1 MTIDT
6 KQKTG
11 RPVKALLGRKLGMTQ
26 VWDENGNVV
35 PLTVVQV
42 GKNVVTQVRTE
53 ENDGYSAVQIGFE
66 DIDPRRVTKPLL
78 GHFEEAGVSPKR
90 HLAEFRT
97 SDAEDF
103 VLGTEMDAATF
114 EVGQKVDVSGNT
126 KGKGFAGVMKRHGFA
141 GGPASH
147 GAHKIHR
154 KPGSIGACATPG
166 RIFKGQR
173 MAGRM
178 GNNKR
183 TVQNLVVQGVDT
195 ERGLLLIKGA
205 IPGPRKAVVMVRT
218 AAKGA

>member
-1 MTIDT
+1 MTTDS
-6 KQKTG
+6 KQAAA
-11 RPVKALLGRKLGMTQ
+11 PVKALLGRKLGMTQ
-26 VWDENGNVV
+26 VWDENGRVV

-42 GKNVVTQVRTE
+42 GTNVVTQVRTE
-53 ENDGYSAVQIGFE
+53 ERDGYSAVQLGFE

-78 GHFEEAGVSPKR
+78 GHFEKAGVSPKR

-97 SDAEDF
+97 NDAAEYA
-103 VLGTEMDAATF
+103 LGQELDAATF
-114 EVGQKVDVSGNT
+114 EAGSKVDVSGNT

-141 GGPASH
+141 GAPASH

-178 GNNKR
+178 GNERR
-183 TVQNLVVQGVDT
+183 TIQNLTVQGVDT
-195 ERGLLLIKGA
+195 DKGLLLIKGA
-205 IPGPRKAVVMVRT
+205 VPGPKNAVVMVRT
-218 AAKGA
+218 AMKGA

>member
-1 MTIDT
+1 MTTDT
-6 KQKTG
+6 KTA
-11 RPVKALLGRKLGMTQ
+11 ALLGRKLGMTQ
-26 VWDENGNVV
+26 VWDEDGKVV

-66 DIDPRRVTKPLL
+66 DIDPRRVTKPML
-78 GHFEEAGVSPKR
+78 GHFEKAGVSPKR

-97 SDAEDF
+97 SGAADF
-103 VLGTEMDAATF
+103 DLGSELAADTF
-114 EVGQKVDVSGNT
+114 AVGQKVDVSGNT

-166 RIFKGQR
+166 RIFRGQR

-178 GNNKR
+178 GGEKR
-183 TVQNLVVQGVDT
+183 TVQNLIVQGVDT

-218 AAKGA
+218 AVKGA

>member
-1 MTIDT
+1 MTTDT
-6 KQKTG
+6 KTA
-11 RPVKALLGRKLGMTQ
+11 ALLGRKLGMTQ
-26 VWDENGNVV
+26 VWDEDGKVV

-78 GHFEEAGVSPKR
+78 GHFEKAGVTPKR

-97 SDAEDF
+97 AAAADF
-103 VLGTEMDAATF
+103 AVGSELAADTF
-114 EVGQKVDVSGNT
+114 QVGQKVDVSGNT

-166 RIFKGQR
+166 RIFRGQR

-178 GNNKR
+178 GGEKR
-183 TVQNLVVQGVDT
+183 TVQNLIVQGVDT

-218 AAKGA
+218 AVKGA